1 MPFGASADGMTEG
14 VHHIIS
20 ALFVDALPFLT
31 IFPVRATIIAMKT
44 LNIGIFA
51 HIDAGKTTL
60 SERILVESGVL
71 RREGSV
77 DSGTA
82 ATDFLAVE
90 RARGISV
97 RDATVTFSYGGTT
110 IDLIDTPGHADFSEE
125 TELALAAVDAAVLVV
140 SARDGV
146 EAQTEL
152 LLSLLEKRRLPFAL
166 FINKC
171 DLESDPSVVTAA
183 LKARVGREVL
193 PLNTPAFAPSPSF
206 EEDALTALSDEALLE
221 EYLAGALTQGKLA
234 SALQEGCSKGHIV
247 PLLYGSARTGA
258 GVKELLT
265 ALTAYFCFERRED
278 APFSAFVYQVEHRPN
293 LGKLAHIRLFGGTL
307 KVRQEVNNLRTGST
321 FKAGQLKRIRG
332 GKYEDTDLLCD
343 GEAGAVTGIADVR
356 AGDFLGQRPPLSYT
370 PAAPYLRVKVTA
382 SPDKLPALKAA
393 LEELTDEWPSLA
405 LEWVP
410 EKRNLSVAIAGSVQ
424 AEVLKETLRERFG
437 IAAET
442 GAPSVVYRETIAR
455 PAWGFEC
462 YTMPKPCWAVVKFY
476 LEPLPAG
483 SGLVYESVCSEK
495 KIAYRYQEHVRVSV
509 PRALE
514 QGRLGWQVTD
524 LKITLVDGEDHPQHT
539 HPLDF
544 FVATPMGIHDGLRNA
559 GSVLLEPV
567 LSLSLTAPERAMGK
581 LMTALRERRAVF
593 ESPVPSNGSF
603 TLEAEIPAGE
613 TFGLNELAASLS
625 GGRAAFLLR
634 LKGYYPCPEG
644 VGEAR
649 ERVGVDPLDRS
660 LWILHARGAYKK

>member
-1 MPFGASADGMTEG
+1 MTEAAKGRAAEG
-14 VHHIIS
+14 VPPVLDI
-20 ALFVDALPFLT
+20 LPRPCYNT
-31 IFPVRATIIAMKT
+31 RMKT

-60 SERILVESGVL
+60 SERILLEGGVL

-82 ATDFLAVE
+82 ATDFLAIE

-97 RDATVTFSYGGTT
+97 RDATVTFAYNDTA
-110 IDLIDTPGHADFSEE
+110 IDLIDTPGHADLSEE
-125 TELALAAVDAAVLVV
+125 TELAMAAIDAAVLVV

-152 LLSLLEKRRLPFAL
+152 LLSMLEARRLPFAV
-166 FINKC
+166 FVNKC
-171 DLESDPSVVTAA
+171 DLEPDPSAVTAA
-183 LKARVGREVL
+183 LLSRIGREVL
-193 PLNTPAFAPSPSF
+193 SCNTPAALPSPTF
-206 EEDALTALSDEALLE
+206 EEDAVTALSDEALLE
-221 EYLAGALTQGKLA
+221 SYLAGTLPEERLI
-234 SALQEGCSKGHIV
+234 SALKQACSEGKIV

-258 GVKELLT
+258 GVRDLLLV
-265 ALTAYFCFERRED
+265 LTSYFSFPWRED

-307 KVRQEVNNLRTGST
+307 SVRQEVENARTGNS

-332 GKYEDTDLLCD
+332 GKYEDTDLLRD
-343 GEAGAVTGIADVR
+343 GETGAVTGLSDVR
-356 AGDFLGQRPPLSYT
+356 AGDFLGAPPPIFYT
-370 PAAPYLRVKVTA
+370 VPEAYLRVQVTA
-382 SPDKLPALKAA
+382 EPDKLPALKAA
-393 LEELTDEWPSLA
+393 LEELSDEWPSLA

-410 EKRNLSVAIAGSVQ
+410 EKRHLSVAIAGSVQ
-424 AEVLKETLRERFG
+424 AEVLKDTLFERFRLN
-437 IAAET
+437 AAI

-462 YTMPKPCWAVVKFY
+462 YTMPKPCWAVVRFY
-476 LEPLPAG
+476 LEPLPPG

-514 QGRLGWQVTD
+514 QGRLGWKVTD
-524 LKITLVDGEDHPQHT
+524 LKVTLVDGEDHPQHT

-567 LSLSLTAPERAMGK
+567 LRLSLTAPEQAMGK
-581 LMTALRERRAVF
+581 LLSALRERRAVLDP
-593 ESPVPSNGSF
+593 PVVEGGAFS
-603 TLEAEIPAGE
+603 LEADIPAGE

-625 GGRAAFLLR
+625 GGRAAFLLK

>member
-1 MPFGASADGMTEG
+1 M
-14 VHHIIS
+14 
-20 ALFVDALPFLT
+20 
-31 IFPVRATIIAMKT
+31 RT

-60 SERILVESGVL
+60 SERLLLESGAL
-71 RREGSV
+71 RQKGSV
-77 DSGTA
+77 DEGTSSL
-82 ATDFLAVE
+82 DFLSVE

-97 RDATVTFSYGGTT
+97 RDATVTFEYGGVKF
-110 IDLIDTPGHADFSEE
+110 DLIDTPGHADFSEE
-125 TELALAAVDAAVLVV
+125 TELALAAVDVAVVII

-152 LLSLLEKRRLPFAL
+152 LLSLIEKRALPLVL
-166 FINKC
+166 FVNKC
-171 DLESDPSVVTAA
+171 DLEPSPNVLEPLSRRLTREILPLNAPNGAVDIAEEAVTALGDETLLEQYLEGSLSEEALTAA
-183 LKARVGREVL
+183 LQKACSE
-193 PLNTPAFAPSPSF
+193 
-206 EEDALTALSDEALLE
+206 
-221 EYLAGALTQGKLA
+221 GKIA
-234 SALQEGCSKGHIV
+234 

-265 ALTAYFCFERRED
+265 ALTRYFSFERHED
-278 APFSAFVYQVEHRPN
+278 APFSAFVYQVEHRAG

-307 KVRQEVNNLRTGST
+307 SVRQEVKNLRTGSS

-332 GKYEDTDLLCD
+332 GKYEDVDTLSD
-343 GEAGAVTGIADVR
+343 GETGAVTGLSDVR
-356 AGDFLGQRPPLSYT
+356 AGDFLGEKPPVPYT
-370 PAAPYLRVKVTA
+370 PPSPYFRVKVTA
-382 SPDKLPALKAA
+382 DDLPALKKA
-393 LEELTDEWPSLA
+393 LEELSDEWPSLS

-410 EKRNLSVAIAGSVQ
+410 EKRNLSVAIAGGVQ
-424 AEVLKETLRERFG
+424 AEVLKDTLLERYH
-437 IAAET
+437 IQAET

-476 LEPLPAG
+476 LEPLPEG

-524 LKITLVDGEDHPQHT
+524 LKVTLVDGEDHPQHT

-559 GSVLLEPV
+559 GSVLLEPI
-567 LSLSLTAPERAMGK
+567 LSLSLSAPEKAMGK
-581 LMTALRERRAVF
+581 ILSALKERRAVLGTPLAEGGNF
-593 ESPVPSNGSF
+593 A
-603 TLEAEIPAGE
+603 LDAEIPAGE
-613 TFGLNELAASLS
+613 TFGLNELLASLS
-625 GGRAAFLLR
+625 GGRASVLLT
-634 LKGYYPCPEG
+634 LKCYRPCPEG
-644 VGEAR
+644 VGESR

>member
-1 MPFGASADGMTEG
+1 
-14 VHHIIS
+14 
-20 ALFVDALPFLT
+20 
-31 IFPVRATIIAMKT
+31 MKT

-60 SERILVESGVL
+60 SERILVEGGVL

-82 ATDFLAVE
+82 ATDFLTVE

-97 RDATVTFSYGGTT
+97 RDATVTFSYNGTQ

-125 TELALAAVDAAVLVV
+125 TELAMAAVDVAVLVL

-152 LLSLLEKRRLPFAL
+152 LIDLIRERGLPAVL
-166 FINKC
+166 FVNKC
-171 DLESDPSVVTAA
+171 DLEPAPSVRDV
-183 LKARVGREVL
+183 LDSRLRRELL
-193 PLNTPAFAPSPSF
+193 PFNTPSSPSPSF
-206 EEDALTALSDEALLE
+206 GEDALTALSDEELLE
-221 EYLAGALTQGKLA
+221 EYLSGTLSAEALTGALTA
-234 SALQEGCSKGHIV
+234 ACSEGRIV

-258 GVKELLT
+258 GVKELLFV
-265 ALTAYFCFERRED
+265 LTTYFSFARHDD

-307 KVRQEVNNLRTGST
+307 AVRQELLNPRTGSA

-332 GKYEDTDLLCD
+332 GKYEDADLLKD
-343 GEAGAVTGIADVR
+343 GETGAVTGLSDVR
-356 AGDFLGQRPPLSYT
+356 AGDFLGAPPPIPYAPPS
-370 PAAPYLRVKVTA
+370 PYLRVQVTA
-382 SPDKLPALKAA
+382 EPDKLPMLKAA
-393 LEELTDEWPSLA
+393 LEELSDEWPSLA

-410 EKRNLSVAIAGSVQ
+410 EKRHLSVAIAGSVQ
-424 AEVLKETLRERFG
+424 AEVLKETLLERFKLH
-437 IAAET
+437 AET

-476 LEPLPAG
+476 LEPLPPG

-514 QGRLGWQVTD
+514 QGRLGWKVTD
-524 LKITLVDGEDHPQHT
+524 LKVTLVDGEDHPQHT

-559 GSVLLEPV
+559 GSVLLEPI
-567 LSLSLTAPERAMGK
+567 LTLTLTAPEQAMGK
-581 LMTALRERRAVF
+581 LMTALKERRAVPG
-593 ESPVPSNGSF
+593 SPTLSDGRFS
-603 TLEAEIPAGE
+603 LEAEIPAGE
-613 TFGLNELAASLS
+613 TFGLRELAASLS
-625 GGRAAFLLR
+625 GGRAAFLLK
-634 LKGYYPCPEG
+634 LKGYYPCPAG

>member
-1 MPFGASADGMTEG
+1 
-14 VHHIIS
+14 
-20 ALFVDALPFLT
+20 
-31 IFPVRATIIAMKT
+31 MKT

-60 SERILVESGVL
+60 SERILVEGGVL

-82 ATDFLAVE
+82 ATDFLTVE

-97 RDATVTFSYGGTT
+97 RDATVTFSYNSTQ

-125 TELALAAVDAAVLVV
+125 TELAMAAVDVAVLVL

-152 LLSLLEKRRLPFAL
+152 LIDLIRERGLPAVL
-166 FINKC
+166 FVNKC
-171 DLESDPSVVTAA
+171 DLEPAPAVRDA
-183 LKARVGREVL
+183 LASRLRRELL
-193 PLNTPAFAPSPSF
+193 PFNTPSSPSPSF
-206 EEDALTALSDEALLE
+206 EEDALTALSDEELLE
-221 EYLAGALTQGKLA
+221 EYLSGTLSEEALTE
-234 SALQEGCSKGHIV
+234 ALTAACSEGRVV

-258 GVKELLT
+258 GVKELLFV
-265 ALTAYFCFERRED
+265 LTTYFSFARHDD

-307 KVRQEVNNLRTGST
+307 AVRQEVLNPRTGST

-332 GKYEDTDLLCD
+332 GKYEDADLFCD
-343 GEAGAVTGIADVR
+343 GEAGAVTGLSDVR
-356 AGDFLGQRPPLSYT
+356 AGDFLGAPPPVPYAPPS
-370 PAAPYLRVKVTA
+370 PYLRVKVTTE
-382 SPDKLPALKAA
+382 PDKLPALKAA
-393 LEELTDEWPSLA
+393 LEELSDEWPSLA

-410 EKRNLSVAIAGSVQ
+410 EKRHLSVAIAGSVQ
-424 AEVLKETLRERFG
+424 AEVLKETLLERFKLH
-437 IAAET
+437 AET
-442 GAPSVVYRETIAR
+442 GAPSVVYRETIAH

-476 LEPLPAG
+476 LEPLPPG

-514 QGRLGWQVTD
+514 QGRLGWKVTD
-524 LKITLVDGEDHPQHT
+524 LKVTLVDGEDHPQHT

-559 GSVLLEPV
+559 GSVLLEPI
-567 LSLSLTAPERAMGK
+567 LALTLTAPEQAMGK
-581 LMTALRERRAVF
+581 LMTALKERRAVPG
-593 ESPVPSNGSF
+593 SPTLSDGRFS
-603 TLEAEIPAGE
+603 LEAEIPAGE
-613 TFGLNELAASLS
+613 TFGLRELAASLS
-625 GGRAAFLLR
+625 GGRAAFLLK
-634 LKGYYPCPEG
+634 LKGYYPCPAG